1 MTRKREQTLETSAHC
16 ATCNARG
23 PLLLTFARLDGRGF
37 VTLCLRCS
45 PLSLEDQGN
54 AWSALRN

>member
-1 MTRKREQTLETSAHC
+1 MSERRQREQVRTEDHC

-45 PLSLEDQGN
+45 PLSLEE
-54 AWSALRN
+54 R

>member
-1 MTRKREQTLETSAHC
+1 MTRKREQPVETADHC

-45 PLSLEDQGN
+45 PLYLED
-54 AWSALRN
+54 R